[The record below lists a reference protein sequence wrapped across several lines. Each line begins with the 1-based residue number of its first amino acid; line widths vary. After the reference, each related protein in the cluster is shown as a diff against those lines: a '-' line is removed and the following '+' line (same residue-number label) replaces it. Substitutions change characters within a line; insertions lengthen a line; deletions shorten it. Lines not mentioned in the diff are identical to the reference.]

1 MALTIRG
8 EICRVRAGAAKAGSG
23 DPVPLLETRVDK
35 RGRRFIVAFA
45 EFFNRHFVALDR
57 MVPER
62 RQNGFTTAM
71 TTMRIMSI
79 VGASFK
85 NR

>member
-8 EICRVRAGAAKAGSG
+8 GSRSCQGRATKVGSG
-23 DPVPLLETRVDK
+23 DPAPLVGTRVDK

-45 EFFNRHFVALDR
+45 EFFNGHLCALDR
-57 MVPER
+57 RFSQR
-62 RQNGFTTAM
+62 RQNGFTTAK
-71 TTMRIMSI
+71 TTIRIMST

-85 NR
+85 IR

>member
-1 MALTIRG
+1 LVVSGR
-8 EICRVRAGAAKAGSG
+8 AAKVGSG
-23 DPVPLLETRVDK
+23 DPAPLVGTRADK
-35 RGRRFIVAFA
+35 HGRRFIVAFA

-57 MVPER
+57 VFPER
-62 RQNGFTTAM
+62 RQNGFTTAN

-85 NR
+85 IR

>member
-8 EICRVRAGAAKAGSG
+8 EVCRVRAGAAKVGSG
-23 DPVPLLETRVDK
+23 DPAPLGGTRVDK
-35 RGRRFIVAFA
+35 HGHRFIVAFA
-45 EFFNRHFVALDR
+45 ELFNRHFVPLGGIS
-57 MVPER
+57 PGY
-62 RQNGFTTAM
+62 QNGFTTAN
-71 TTMRIMSI
+71 TTTKIMSI